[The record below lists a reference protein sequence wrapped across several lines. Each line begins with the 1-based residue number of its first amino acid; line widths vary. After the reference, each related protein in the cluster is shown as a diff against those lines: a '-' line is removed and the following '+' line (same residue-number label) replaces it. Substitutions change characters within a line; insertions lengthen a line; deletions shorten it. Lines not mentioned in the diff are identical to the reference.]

1 MSHDIRMSKFEAIYV
16 KYGDTLYQ
24 RYNVIYL
31 TVVKDTDH
39 DSTRDNHAGNR
50 QDIRGQVG

>member
-1 MSHDIRMSKFEAIYV
+1 MSAGTRTPKFEAIYV

-31 TVVKDTDH
+31 IVVKDTDH
-39 DSTRDNHAGNR
+39 DCKRDSHASNR